1 MQWTAEAPHGLFVIP
16 SFRSSQM
23 QFSILIGT
31 SRKKVVQML
40 VAAAALVLGGLILGA
55 ADDGDWVPSGWV
67 PAVIGLLLAAT
78 ALYRLLARPVV
89 MTIDQAGIRA
99 ARQIQLLPWGRI
111 VGVRGFSRSGLTPF
125 LIIRAAE
132 CKTIPGF
139 TAGRAA
145 AGLAAPKVEADEIA
159 LNLTGASARVDE
171 LVQAIEHLLALVA
184 ASQDESAEPADPL
197 SDPVIQRV
205 ADSNAA
211 SAGAIRWLATIFGPV
226 FGIFTVW
233 ALLAWKMTEAGD
245 VVILLI
251 VAAAAAGAWLI
262 AGLIIMI
269 VRTTSDRCPKCK
281 LAVRYFKDH
290 AGRPLTCPG
299 CRHAWPA
306 GVFKIR

>member
-1 MQWTAEAPHGLFVIP
+1 
-16 SFRSSQM
+16 M

-40 VAAAALVLGGLILGA
+40 VAAAALVLGGLILGQ
-55 ADDGDWVPSGWV
+55 ADNGDWVPSGWV

-184 ASQDESAEPADPL
+184 VEQQEAQDEFADESAAPADPL

-211 SAGAIRWLATIFGPV
+211 SAGALRWLATIFGPV

-281 LAVRYFKDH
+281 LAVRYFKAH

-306 GVFKIR
+306 GVFRIR

>member
-1 MQWTAEAPHGLFVIP
+1 
-16 SFRSSQM
+16 M

-31 SRKKVVQML
+31 SRKKVVRML

-55 ADDGDWVPSGWV
+55 PDIGDWVPVSGWV

-99 ARQIQLLPWGRI
+99 VRQIQLLPWGRI
-111 VGVRGFSRSGLTPF
+111 VGVRGFSRSGFTPF
-125 LIIRAAE
+125 IIIRAAE
-132 CKTIPGF
+132 PKTIPGF

-145 AGLAAPKVEADEIA
+145 AGLAAPKIEADEIA

-184 ASQDESAEPADPL
+184 AAQQPPRDEAEEFDEPDELPDSAAPADPL

-211 SAGAIRWLATIFGPV
+211 LAGAIRWLATIFGPV
-226 FGIFTVW
+226 FGIFAVW
-233 ALLAWKMTEAGD
+233 ALLAFKEAGD
-245 VVILLI
+245 INILLI

-281 LAVRYFKDH
+281 LAVRYFKAH

-306 GVFKIR
+306 GVFKIS

>member
-1 MQWTAEAPHGLFVIP
+1 
-16 SFRSSQM
+16 M
-23 QFSILIGT
+23 QFFILIGT

-40 VAAAALVLGGLILGA
+40 VAAAALVLGGLILGQ
-55 ADDGDWVPSGWV
+55 ADIGDWVPSGWV

-184 ASQDESAEPADPL
+184 VEQQEAQDEFADESAAPADPL

-281 LAVRYFKDH
+281 LAVRYFKAH

-306 GVFKIR
+306 GVFRIR

>member
-1 MQWTAEAPHGLFVIP
+1 
-16 SFRSSQM
+16 M

-40 VAAAALVLGGLILGA
+40 IAAAALALGGLFLGA
-55 ADDGDWVPSGWV
+55 ADIDWMPISGWV

-111 VGVRGFSRSGLTPF
+111 VGVRGFSRHGFTPF
-125 LIIRAAE
+125 VIIRAVE

-145 AGLAAPKVEADEIA
+145 AGLAAPKIEADEIA

-184 ASQDESAEPADPL
+184 VAQRPPRDEADEFDEPDELPESAAPADPL

-211 SAGAIRWLATIFGPV
+211 LAGAFRWLATIFGPV
-226 FGIFTVW
+226 FGIFAVW
-233 ALLAWKMTEAGD
+233 ALLAFKEAGD

-281 LAVRYFKDH
+281 LAVRYFKAH

>member
-1 MQWTAEAPHGLFVIP
+1 
-16 SFRSSQM
+16 M
-23 QFSILIGT
+23 QFSIQIGT
-31 SRKKVVQML
+31 SRGKVVRML
-40 VAAAALVLGGLILGA
+40 IAAAALVLGGLILGA
-55 ADDGDWVPSGWV
+55 ADIGDVVPMSGWV

-89 MTIDQAGIRA
+89 MTIDQAGIRVG
-99 ARQIQLLPWGRI
+99 RQIHLLPWGRI

-125 LIIRAAE
+125 VIIRAAE

-139 TAGRAA
+139 TTGRGTS
-145 AGLAAPKVEADEIA
+145 GLGAPKVEADEIA

-184 ASQDESAEPADPL
+184 ASRDESVAPADPL

-211 SAGAIRWLATIFGPV
+211 TAGAIRWLATVFGPV
-226 FGIFTVW
+226 FGIFAVW
-233 ALLAWKMTEAGD
+233 ALLAFKEAGD
-245 VVILLI
+245 INILLI

-281 LAVRYFKDH
+281 LAVRYFKAH

-306 GVFKIR
+306 GAFKIR

>member
-1 MQWTAEAPHGLFVIP
+1 
-16 SFRSSQM
+16 M

-31 SRKKVVQML
+31 SRKKVVRML
-40 VAAAALVLGGLILGA
+40 VAAAALALGGLILSA
-55 ADDGDWVPSGWV
+55 ADIDWMPISGWV

-99 ARQIQLLPWGRI
+99 VRQIQLLPWGRI
-111 VGVRGFSRSGLTPF
+111 VGVRGFSRSGFTPF
-125 LIIRAAE
+125 IIIRVAE
-132 CKTIPGF
+132 PKTIPGF
-139 TAGRAA
+139 TTGRGAS
-145 AGLAAPKVEADEIA
+145 GLGAPKIEADEIA

-184 ASQDESAEPADPL
+184 VAQQPPRDEADEFDEPDELPESAAPADPL
-197 SDPVIQRV
+197 SDPIIQRV

-211 SAGAIRWLATIFGPV
+211 LAGAIRWLATIFGPV
-226 FGIFTVW
+226 FGIFAVW
-233 ALLAWKMTEAGD
+233 ALLAFKEAGD
-245 VVILLI
+245 IVILLI

-269 VRTTSDRCPKCK
+269 VSTTSDRCPKCK
-281 LAVRYFKDH
+281 LAVRYFKAH

>member
-1 MQWTAEAPHGLFVIP
+1 
-16 SFRSSQM
+16 M

-40 VAAAALVLGGLILGA
+40 IAAAALALGGLFLGA
-55 ADDGDWVPSGWV
+55 ADIDWMPISGWV

-111 VGVRGFSRSGLTPF
+111 VGVRGFSRHGFTPF
-125 LIIRAAE
+125 IIIRVAE

-145 AGLAAPKVEADEIA
+145 AGLAAPKIEADEIA

-184 ASQDESAEPADPL
+184 AAKQPPRNEADEFDEPDELPESAAPADPL

-211 SAGAIRWLATIFGPV
+211 LAGAIRWLATIFGPV
-226 FGIFTVW
+226 FGIFAVW

-269 VRTTSDRCPKCK
+269 IRTTNDRCPKCK
-281 LAVRYFKDH
+281 LAVRYFKAH

>member
-1 MQWTAEAPHGLFVIP
+1 
-16 SFRSSQM
+16 M

-78 ALYRLLARPVV
+78 ALYRLLARPVA
-89 MTIDQAGIRA
+89 MTIDQVGIRA

-111 VGVRGFSRSGLTPF
+111 VGVRGFSRSGFTPF
-125 LIIRAAE
+125 IIIRVAE
-132 CKTIPGF
+132 PKTIPGF
-139 TAGRAA
+139 TTGRGAS
-145 AGLAAPKVEADEIA
+145 GLGAPKVEADEIA

-211 SAGAIRWLATIFGPV
+211 SAGALRWLTTIFGPV

-281 LAVRYFKDH
+281 LAVRYFKAH

>member
-1 MQWTAEAPHGLFVIP
+1 
-16 SFRSSQM
+16 M

-31 SRKKVVQML
+31 SRKKVVRML

-55 ADDGDWVPSGWV
+55 ADIGDVVPISGWV

-89 MTIDQAGIRA
+89 MTINQAGIRA
-99 ARQIQLLPWGRI
+99 VRQIQLLPWGRI
-111 VGVRGFSRSGLTPF
+111 VGVRGFSRHGLTPF
-125 LIIRAAE
+125 VIIRAAE

-184 ASQDESAEPADPL
+184 ASRDESAAPADPL

-211 SAGAIRWLATIFGPV
+211 SAGALRWLATIFGPV
-226 FGIFTVW
+226 FGIFAVW
-233 ALLAWKMTEAGD
+233 ALLAFKEAGD
-245 VVILLI
+245 INILLI
-251 VAAAAAGAWLI
+251 VAAAVAGAWLI
-262 AGLIIMI
+262 AGLIMMI

-281 LAVRYFKDH
+281 LAVRYFKAH

-299 CRHAWPA
+299 CRHAWLA

>member
-1 MQWTAEAPHGLFVIP
+1 
-16 SFRSSQM
+16 M

-31 SRKKVVQML
+31 SRKKVVRML
-40 VAAAALVLGGLILGA
+40 IAAAALVLGGLILGA
-55 ADDGDWVPSGWV
+55 ADIGDVVPISGWV

-89 MTIDQAGIRA
+89 MTIDQTGIRVG
-99 ARQIQLLPWGRI
+99 RQIHLLPWGRI
-111 VGVRGFSRSGLTPF
+111 VGVRGFSRHGLTPF
-125 LIIRAAE
+125 VIIRAAE

-139 TAGRAA
+139 AAGCAV

-184 ASQDESAEPADPL
+184 ASQDESAAPADPL

-226 FGIFTVW
+226 FGIFAVW
-233 ALLAWKMTEAGD
+233 ALLAFKEAGD
-245 VVILLI
+245 INILLI
-251 VAAAAAGAWLI
+251 VAAAVAGAWLI

-281 LAVRYFKDH
+281 LAVRYFKAH